1 MSNKAEELALKVA
14 GKYSQKTGNREAAFD
29 PSTLLVFAEM
39 ILTFAELFKNCNKSP
54 MQAVASAKNPSLW
67 EKVLLRHHVRKFMDR
82 KEFRERG
89 KEVVDALISGGKEV
103 TEEDFKE
110 LYNEV

>member
-1 MSNKAEELALKVA
+1 MSKSEELALKVA
-14 GKYSQKTGNREAAFD
+14 GKYSKTSGNREAAFD

-39 ILTFAELFKNCNKSP
+39 ILTFAELFKNCNKTP
-54 MQAVASAKNPSLW
+54 AQAVSSARNPSLW
-67 EKVLLRHHVRKFMDR
+67 ERVLLRSHVRRSLDR

-89 KEVVDALISGGKEV
+89 SEIMEALLSGGKEV
-103 TEEDFKE
+103 SEEDFKE